1 MAVKRCSDVDRR
13 YFSDEHDIT
22 DLYFAREGRAVNSQ
36 LQRHISNAAF
46 EFRSRHR
53 INLLSCRQDLDFSD
67 FMVICLQDA
76 RRSGPATTASA
87 IW

>member
-1 MAVKRCSDVDRR
+1 MAAKRCSDVDHRD
-13 YFSDEHDIT
+13 FSDDHDIT
-22 DLYFAREGRAVNSQ
+22 DLYFARNGRAVNSQ
-36 LQRHISNAAF
+36 LRRHISNAAS
-46 EFRSRHR
+46 EFRSRHQ
-53 INLLSCRQDLDFSD
+53 INLFSCRQDLDFSD